1 MQGSEDTN
9 IQAKKAELTFN
20 IANSFKSRYQ
30 SYFKKVE
37 ITRESG
43 YKADSENKNE
53 IIAKSD
59 IVVSFK
65 IGDSKNN
72 GKLEIYSSSGN
83 TKTDSTSLGCVI
95 ANQFIEKYKISPPQE
110 ESIQNSKIPVSAK
123 IASVY
128 LEIGD
133 NETMPNQNEAADWI
147 YHALQEY
154 VKEEKS
160 K

>member
-1 MQGSEDTN
+1 M
-9 IQAKKAELTFN
+9 
-20 IANSFKSRYQ
+20 
-30 SYFKKVE
+30 
-37 ITRESG
+37 
-43 YKADSENKNE
+43 
-53 IIAKSD
+53 
-59 IVVSFK
+59 K

-72 GKLEIYSSSGN
+72 GKVEIYSSSGS
-83 TKTDSTSLGCVI
+83 TKTDSISLGCII

-110 ESIQNSKIPVSAK
+110 EAIVNSKIPMSAK

-154 VKEEKS
+154 VKEEKA